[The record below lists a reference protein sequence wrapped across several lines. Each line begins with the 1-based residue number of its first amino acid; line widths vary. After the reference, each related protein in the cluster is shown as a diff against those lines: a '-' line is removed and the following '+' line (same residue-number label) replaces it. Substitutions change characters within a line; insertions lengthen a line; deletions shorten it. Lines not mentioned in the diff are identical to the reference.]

1 VGNSTEQNGCFKM
14 ALSKAKQKLVTAKND
29 NGLPFEINKT
39 DVVKLVKEAWSDSF
53 DRVETNQKAVLER
66 GSGPKALNYNVLC
79 HPEISSSKP
88 EGDDNGEEK
97 KGLMSALPPSELN
110 LTDGLSGTLI
120 EQIVLQ
126 SNKETRA
133 TGTSLAEMMA
143 KHQATARNTVENHEK
158 RCSTGLIAGAGMFM
172 LNKEILGFAK
182 RAKEVQDAK
191 LRKKQLRAKDI
202 YDSLLQ
208 KLEAI

>member
-1 VGNSTEQNGCFKM
+1 MLKYLDELEVFDQSTGLSPFLILDGHGSRFELEFLEYINTCETKWKVNIGLPNDTSYWQVGNSMEQNGCFKM

-39 DVVKLVKEAWSDSF
+39 DVVKLVKEAWSVSF

-110 LTDGLSGTLI
+110 LTDGLSGTLE
-120 EQIVLQ
+120 EQIVL
-126 SNKETRA
+126 RA
-133 TGTSLAEMMA
+133 
-143 KHQATARNTVENHEK
+143 
-158 RCSTGLIAGAGMFM
+158 I
-172 LNKEILGFAK
+172 
-182 RAKEVQDAK
+182 
-191 LRKKQLRAKDI
+191 RKQEQLVHP
-202 YDSLLQ
+202 LL
-208 KLEAI
+208 K